1 MRFWDSSALL
11 PLLIDEPRGA
21 QLRQLLAEDPV
32 ILAWWSSR
40 VEMAS
45 ALARREREGLLAE
58 NEAAA
63 AFAGLQRLAQSWE
76 EVAPGD
82 PVRSTA
88 VRLLRAHALRAADS
102 LQLAAAVVAAG
113 GEPAA
118 LEFVCLDE
126 RLRAAARREGFTV
139 LPAAADSSSP

>member
-11 PLLIDEPRGA
+11 PLLVDEPRGA
-21 QLRQLLAEDPV
+21 QLRDLLAADPLV
-32 ILAWWSSR
+32 LAWWSSR

-45 ALARREREGLLAE
+45 ALARREREGLLGAAE
-58 NEAAA
+58 STV

-76 EVAPGD
+76 EIAPGD
-82 PVRSTA
+82 AVRSTA

-102 LQLAAAVVAAG
+102 LQLGAAVVAAG

-118 LEFVCLDE
+118 LEFVSLDE
-126 RLRAAARREGFTV
+126 RLASAARREGFTV
-139 LPAAADSSSP
+139 LPAVAGGA

>member
-21 QLRQLLAEDPV
+21 LLRQLLAEDPL

-45 ALARREREGLLAE
+45 ALARREREGLLTGPE
-58 NEAAA
+58 TVA

-76 EVAPGD
+76 EVTPGD
-82 PVRSTA
+82 PVRSA
-88 VRLLRAHALRAADS
+88 ALRLLRAHALRAADS
-102 LQLAAAVVAAG
+102 LQLAAAVVAAS

-118 LEFVCLDE
+118 LEIVCLDE
-126 RLRAAARREGFTV
+126 RLCAAARREGCTV
-139 LPAAADSSSP
+139 LPTASDNS